1 MSKTIKLS
9 EVKNGKVFTVGEVEY
24 IKVTEKDGVAAVVTR
39 GIPFRSEF
47 GKNNDL
53 SKSTVMEQ
61 LEKEFLPK
69 VVEVIGEENI
79 CEFETDLTTLDGLKP
94 YDVMKSKVS
103 IPTFDFYREHVEI
116 FDKYKVDEWW
126 WLATPETAQPHY
138 DPIWISCVS
147 PRGYIRVGSYYYVG
161 GGRPFLNF
169 VSSILVSCE
178 EE

>member
-9 EVKNGKVFTVGEVEY
+9 ELENGRTFTVGEVEY
-24 IKVTEKDGVAAVVTR
+24 IKVTEKEGVAAVVTK
-39 GIPFRSEF
+39 GILFCSEF
-47 GKNNDL
+47 GKDNDF
-53 SKSTVMEQ
+53 SKSIVLER

-69 VVEVIGEENI
+69 VAEAIGEENI

-94 YDVMKSKVS
+94 YEVMKSKVS

-138 DPIWISCVS
+138 EPIWISCVS
-147 PRGYIRVGSYYYVG
+147 PRGCMNCDYYDYYIGVRSI
-161 GGRPFLNF
+161 LNF

>member
-9 EVKNGKVFTVGEVEY
+9 ELENGKTFTVGEVEY
-24 IKVTEKDGVAAVVTR
+24 IKVTEKDGVAEVVTR
-39 GIPFRSEF
+39 DILFCSEF
-47 GKNNDL
+47 GKDNDF
-53 SKSTVMEQ
+53 SKSIVLER

-69 VVEVIGEENI
+69 VAEAIGEENI

-94 YDVMKSKVS
+94 YEVMKSKVS

-116 FDKYKVDEWW
+116 FDKYKVSDWW

-138 DPIWISCVS
+138 EPIWISCVS
-147 PRGYIRVGSYYYVG
+147 PRGSVNGDFCNSDIGV
-161 GGRPFLNF
+161 RPILNF
-169 VSSILVSCE
+169 VSSIFVSCE

>member
-9 EVKNGKVFTVGEVEY
+9 EVENGKTFTVGEVEY

-39 GIPFRSEF
+39 GILFRSEF
-47 GKNNDL
+47 GENNNL
-53 SKSTVMEQ
+53 SKSIISEQ

-69 VVEVIGEENI
+69 VAEAIGEENI

-94 YDVMKSKVS
+94 YSVMKSKVS
-103 IPTFDFYREHVEI
+103 LPTVDFYREHVEI
-116 FDKYKVDEWW
+116 FDTYKVDEWW

-147 PRGYIRVGSYYYVG
+147 PRGSISTGNCDIVRCV
-161 GGRPFLNF
+161 RPFLNF